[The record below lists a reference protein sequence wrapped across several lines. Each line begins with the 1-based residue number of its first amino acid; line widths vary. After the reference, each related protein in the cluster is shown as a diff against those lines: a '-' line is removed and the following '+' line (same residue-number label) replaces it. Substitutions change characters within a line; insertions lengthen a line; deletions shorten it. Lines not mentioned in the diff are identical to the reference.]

1 MNSKQILEALE
12 NGGWVITEH
21 LEFGGKRLIRF
32 EGDKG
37 RKLSGVS
44 WNAIWLSPKIK
55 LVKVDGKTFLDKT
68 HKQG

>member
-21 LEFGGKRLIRF
+21 PQFGGKRLIRF

-37 RKLSGVS
+37 RKLSSTS
-44 WNAIWLSPKIK
+44 WNAVWLNPKIK
-55 LVKVDGKTFLDKT
+55 LTKANGKTFLA
-68 HKQG
+68 